1 MKKILLSILSIAII
15 GCKNPKIDVVS
26 QPDSTIKS
34 ITDND
39 LETAVIY
46 EANIRQYSE
55 EGSFNAFTDDIP
67 KLKALGV
74 KVIWLMPVFP
84 ISEARRKGPLGSYY
98 AVSDYTKVNP
108 EFGSIEDFRT
118 LVKTIHDNDM
128 FVILDWVPNHTGW
141 DHHWISNHPD
151 FYTHNAAGEIIHPEG
166 TDWTDVADLNYDN
179 IDMQVAMIADM
190 MYWIEKEHID
200 GFRCDVAS
208 EVPTTFWE
216 KAIPRL
222 RAKHSVFMLAE
233 AEKVELNKDP
243 LFDMSYA
250 WSGHHLLNQLAKG
263 EANAED
269 LKTYVS
275 KINDTFETNDMLMN
289 FVTNHDENS
298 WNGTIEERMGS
309 AAPAITVLS
318 YTLPG
323 MPLIYSGQEYGMNHR
338 LKFFEKDQI
347 PKTKGEAW
355 QLLEQLAVLKQ
366 NPALHG
372 GKEAADLTF
381 LDTDDK
387 EVIAFTRTKAENEIV
402 VFINLSENQKE
413 IKSDLAG
420 NFKDFF
426 LKYELTLNET
436 PLTIPSNGFKV
447 YSRL

>member
-15 GCKNPKIDVVS
+15 GCKIPKTDEVV

-55 EGSFNAFTDDIP
+55 EGSFNAFTADVP

-84 ISEARRKGPLGSYY
+84 ISEAKRKGPLGSYY
-98 AVSDYTKVNP
+98 AVSDYTKLNS
-108 EFGSIEDFRT
+108 EFGSIEDFRA

-141 DHHWISNHPD
+141 DHSWIANHPD
-151 FYTHNAAGEIIHPEG
+151 FYTHNAEGEIIHPEG

-179 IDMQVAMIADM
+179 IDMQEAMIADM
-190 MYWIEKEHID
+190 MYWVEKENID

-222 RAKHSVFMLAE
+222 RAKYSVFMLAE
-233 AEKVELNKDP
+233 AEKAELNKDP

-269 LKTYVS
+269 LKKYVS
-275 KINDTFETNDMLMN
+275 KINKTFEANDMLMN

-298 WNGTIEERMGS
+298 WNGTIEERMGVMG
-309 AAPAITVLS
+309 PALTVLS

-347 PKTKGEAW
+347 PKTKGVAW

-381 LDTDDK
+381 LDTDDNQ
-387 EVIAFTRTKAENEIV
+387 VIAFTRTKAENEIV

-413 IKSDLAG
+413 IKVDLAG
-420 NFKDFF
+420 DFKDFF
-426 LKYELTLNET
+426 SKSDVTLNKT
-436 PLTIPSNGFKV
+436 LVTIPSNSYKV
-447 YSRL
+447 FSRL

>member
-46 EANIRQYSE
+46 EANIRQYSQ
-55 EGSFNAFTDDIP
+55 EGSFNAFTADVP

-141 DHHWISNHPD
+141 DHQWIVNHPD
-151 FYTHNAAGEIIHPEG
+151 FYTHNAAGEIIHPDA

-179 IDMQVAMIADM
+179 MDMQKAMIADM
-190 MYWIEKEHID
+190 MYWVEKENID

-233 AEKVELNKDP
+233 AEKAELNKDP

-275 KINDTFETNDMLMN
+275 KINDTFEANDMLMN

>member
-15 GCKNPKIDVVS
+15 GCKNPKIDVIA
-26 QPDSTIKS
+26 QPDSNIKS

-55 EGSFNAFTDDIP
+55 EGSFNAFTTDVP

-84 ISEARRKGPLGSYY
+84 ISEAKRKGPLGSYY

-108 EFGSIEDFRT
+108 EFGSMEDFRT

-141 DHHWISNHPD
+141 DHYWISNHSD
-151 FYTHNAAGEIIHPEG
+151 FYTHNAEGEIIHPEG

-179 IDMQVAMIADM
+179 LEMQEAMIADM
-190 MYWIEKEHID
+190 MYWVEKEYID

-233 AEKVELNKDP
+233 AEKAELNKDP

-263 EANAED
+263 EANADD

-275 KINDTFETNDMLMN
+275 KINNTFEANDMLMN

-347 PKTKGEAW
+347 PKTKGAAW

-387 EVIAFTRTKAENEIV
+387 EVIAFSRTKAENEIV

-426 LKYELTLNET
+426 LKSELTLNKT

>member
-15 GCKNPKIDVVS
+15 GCKNPKDDVVA
-26 QPDSTIKS
+26 QPDSNIKS

-55 EGSFNAFTDDIP
+55 EGSFNAFTADVP

-84 ISEARRKGPLGSYY
+84 ISEAKRKGPLGSYY

-141 DHHWISNHPD
+141 DHQWIVNHPD

-179 IDMQVAMIADM
+179 MDMQEAMIADM
-190 MYWIEKEHID
+190 MYWVEKENID

-233 AEKVELNKDP
+233 AEKAELNKDP

-263 EANAED
+263 EANADD

-275 KINDTFETNDMLMN
+275 KINNTFEANDMLMN

-347 PKTKGEAW
+347 PKTKGAAW
-355 QLLEQLAVLKQ
+355 QLLEQLAILKQ

-381 LDTDDK
+381 LDTDDN
-387 EVIAFTRTKAENEIV
+387 EVIAFRRTKAENEIV

-426 LKYELTLNET
+426 LKSELTLNET

>member
-1 MKKILLSILSIAII
+1 
-15 GCKNPKIDVVS
+15 
-26 QPDSTIKS
+26 
-34 ITDND
+34 
-39 LETAVIY
+39 
-46 EANIRQYSE
+46 
-55 EGSFNAFTDDIP
+55 
-67 KLKALGV
+67 
-74 KVIWLMPVFP
+74 
-84 ISEARRKGPLGSYY
+84 
-98 AVSDYTKVNP
+98 
-108 EFGSIEDFRT
+108 
-118 LVKTIHDNDM
+118 
-128 FVILDWVPNHTGW
+128 
-141 DHHWISNHPD
+141 
-151 FYTHNAAGEIIHPEG
+151 
-166 TDWTDVADLNYDN
+166 
-179 IDMQVAMIADM
+179 
-190 MYWIEKEHID
+190 
-200 GFRCDVAS
+200 
-208 EVPTTFWE
+208 
-216 KAIPRL
+216 
-222 RAKHSVFMLAE
+222 MLAE

-323 MPLIYSGQEYGMNHR
+323 MPLIYSGQEYGINHR

>member
-15 GCKNPKIDVVS
+15 GCKNPKDDVVA
-26 QPDSTIKS
+26 QQDSTIKS

-55 EGSFNAFTDDIP
+55 EGSFNAFTADVP

-84 ISEARRKGPLGSYY
+84 ISEAKRKGPLGSYY

-141 DHHWISNHPD
+141 DHHWIANHPD

-179 IDMQVAMIADM
+179 MDMQEAMIADM
-190 MYWIEKEHID
+190 MYWVKKENID

-233 AEKVELNKDP
+233 AEKAELNKDP

-263 EANAED
+263 EANAND

-275 KINDTFETNDMLMN
+275 KINNTFEANDMLMN

-381 LDTDDK
+381 LHTDDK
-387 EVIAFTRTKAENEIV
+387 EVIAFSRTKAENEIV

-426 LKYELTLNET
+426 LKSDVTLDKT

>member
-15 GCKNPKIDVVS
+15 GCKNPKDDVVA
-26 QPDSTIKS
+26 QPDSAIKS

-55 EGSFNAFTDDIP
+55 EGSFNAFTADVP

-84 ISEARRKGPLGSYY
+84 ISEAKRKGPLGSYY

-141 DHHWISNHPD
+141 DHHWIVNHPD

-179 IDMQVAMIADM
+179 MDMQEAMIADM
-190 MYWIEKEHID
+190 MYWVEKENID

-233 AEKVELNKDP
+233 AEKAELNKDP

-263 EANAED
+263 EANADD

-275 KINDTFETNDMLMN
+275 KINNTFEANDMLMN

-347 PKTKGEAW
+347 PKTKGAAW

-381 LDTDDK
+381 LDTDDN
-387 EVIAFTRTKAENEIV
+387 EVIAFRRTKAENEIV

-426 LKYELTLNET
+426 LKSELTLNET

>member
-15 GCKNPKIDVVS
+15 GCKNPKIDVVA
-26 QPDSTIKS
+26 QPDKIIKS

-55 EGSFNAFTDDIP
+55 EGSFNAFTADVP

-84 ISEARRKGPLGSYY
+84 ISEAKRKGPLGSYY

-141 DHHWISNHPD
+141 DHHWIVNHPD

-179 IDMQVAMIADM
+179 MDMQEAMIADM
-190 MYWIEKEHID
+190 MYWVEKENID

-233 AEKVELNKDP
+233 AEKAELNKDP

-263 EANAED
+263 EANADD

-275 KINDTFETNDMLMN
+275 KINNTFEANDMLMN

-347 PKTKGEAW
+347 PKTKGAAW

-381 LDTDDK
+381 LDTDDN
-387 EVIAFTRTKAENEIV
+387 EVIAFRRTKAENEIV

-426 LKYELTLNET
+426 LKSELTLNET

>member
-15 GCKNPKIDVVS
+15 GCKNPKTDDVA

-233 AEKVELNKDP
+233 AEKAELNKDP

-275 KINDTFETNDMLMN
+275 KINDTFEANDMLMN

>member
-1 MKKILLSILSIAII
+1 
-15 GCKNPKIDVVS
+15 
-26 QPDSTIKS
+26 
-34 ITDND
+34 
-39 LETAVIY
+39 
-46 EANIRQYSE
+46 
-55 EGSFNAFTDDIP
+55 
-67 KLKALGV
+67 
-74 KVIWLMPVFP
+74 
-84 ISEARRKGPLGSYY
+84 
-98 AVSDYTKVNP
+98 
-108 EFGSIEDFRT
+108 
-118 LVKTIHDNDM
+118 
-128 FVILDWVPNHTGW
+128 
-141 DHHWISNHPD
+141 
-151 FYTHNAAGEIIHPEG
+151 
-166 TDWTDVADLNYDN
+166 
-179 IDMQVAMIADM
+179 
-190 MYWIEKEHID
+190 
-200 GFRCDVAS
+200 
-208 EVPTTFWE
+208 
-216 KAIPRL
+216 
-222 RAKHSVFMLAE
+222 MLAE
-233 AEKVELNKDP
+233 AEKAELNKDP

-275 KINDTFETNDMLMN
+275 KINDTFEANDMLMN

>member
-15 GCKNPKIDVVS
+15 GCKNPKVDEVPQS
-26 QPDSTIKS
+26 DSTIKS
-34 ITDND
+34 IADND

-46 EANIRQYSE
+46 EANIRQYSK
-55 EGSFNAFTDDIP
+55 EGSFNAFTADVP

-84 ISEARRKGPLGSYY
+84 ISEAKRKGPLGSYY

-108 EFGSIEDFRT
+108 EFGSIEDFRA

-141 DHHWISNHPD
+141 DHHWIKNHPEY
-151 FYTHNAAGEIIHPEG
+151 YTQNEQDEIIHPEN

-179 IDMQVAMIADM
+179 MDMQEAMIKDM
-190 MYWIEKEHID
+190 MYWVEKEHIN

-233 AEKVELNKDP
+233 AEKSELNKDP

-263 EANAED
+263 EADADD

-275 KINDTFETNDMLMN
+275 KINDTFEANDMLMN

-323 MPLIYSGQEYGMNHR
+323 MPLIYSGQEYGLNHR
-338 LKFFEKDQI
+338 LKFFENDQI

-381 LDTDDK
+381 LDTDDN
-387 EVIAFTRTKAENEIV
+387 EVIAFARTKAEHEIV
-402 VFINLSENQKE
+402 VFINLSESQKE
-413 IKSDLAG
+413 IKSDLEG

-426 LKYELTLNET
+426 LKSDVTLNET
-436 PLTIPSNGFKV
+436 LLTIPSNGFKV

>member
-15 GCKNPKIDVVS
+15 GCKNPKVDVVA

-55 EGSFNAFTDDIP
+55 EGSFNAFTDDVP

-74 KVIWLMPVFP
+74 KLIWLMPVFP
-84 ISEARRKGPLGSYY
+84 ISEAKRKGPLGSYY

-179 IDMQVAMIADM
+179 MDMQEAMIADM
-190 MYWIEKEHID
+190 MYWVEKENID

-233 AEKVELNKDP
+233 AEKAELNKDP

-250 WSGHHLLNQLAKG
+250 WSGHHLFNQLAKG
-263 EANAED
+263 EANADD

-275 KINDTFETNDMLMN
+275 KINNTFEANDMLMN

-387 EVIAFTRTKAENEIV
+387 EVIAFSRTKAENEIV
-402 VFINLSENQKE
+402 VFINLSKNQKE
-413 IKSDLAG
+413 IKPDLAG

-426 LKYELTLNET
+426 LKSELTLNKT
-436 PLTIPSNGFKV
+436 SLTIPSNGFKV

>member
-15 GCKNPKIDVVS
+15 GCKIPKTDEVV

-39 LETAVIY
+39 LETAIIY

-55 EGSFNAFTDDIP
+55 EGSFNAFTDDVP

-84 ISEARRKGPLGSYY
+84 ISEAKRKGPLGSYY
-98 AVSDYTKVNP
+98 AVSDYTKLNS
-108 EFGSIEDFRT
+108 EFGSIEDFRA

-141 DHHWISNHPD
+141 DHSWIANHPD
-151 FYTHNAAGEIIHPEG
+151 FYTHNAEGEIIHPKG

-179 IDMQVAMIADM
+179 IDMQEAMIADM
-190 MYWIEKEHID
+190 MYWVEKENID

-233 AEKVELNKDP
+233 AEKAELNKDP

-269 LKTYVS
+269 LKKYVS
-275 KINDTFETNDMLMN
+275 KINKTFEANDMLMN

-298 WNGTIEERMGS
+298 WNGTIEERMGVMG
-309 AAPAITVLS
+309 PALTVLS

-347 PKTKGEAW
+347 PKTKGVAW

-381 LDTDDK
+381 LDTDDNQ
-387 EVIAFTRTKAENEIV
+387 VIAFTRTKAENEIV

-413 IKSDLAG
+413 IKVDLAG
-420 NFKDFF
+420 DFKDFF
-426 LKYELTLNET
+426 SKSDVTLNKT
-436 PLTIPSNGFKV
+436 LVTIPSNSYKV
-447 YSRL
+447 FSRL